1 MFGLQLR
8 HLLFGCTGNTSTV
21 LQTKDISIQEALS
34 AVAVTQSFYADDNII
49 LRLKKTKVHE
59 HRSHI

>member
-21 LQTKDISIQEALS
+21 LQTKDISIQEA
-34 AVAVTQSFYADDNII
+34 VAVTQSFYADDNII

-59 HRSHI
+59 HRNQI